1 MLSSITPLGERSR
14 NRRWGT
20 TVAAY
25 VVGSTVGGMTTGVL
39 MGGIGALVATVAGPP
54 TRFAAWLLVA
64 VVALAACHEAGW
76 LRFRLPTVQR
86 QVNED
91 WLDEYRG
98 WVTGAGF
105 GLQLGAG
112 LTTIVTSSV
121 GYVVWIA
128 ALLTFSP
135 RSGLLIG
142 AVYGLTRALPLLAT
156 RAVHTP
162 IDLRSWHTSM
172 HRRGVWVQTSVA
184 ATTGAVALAGAILI
198 VSGRSV

>member
-14 NRRWGT
+14 NRRWGA

-25 VVGSTVGGMTTGVL
+25 VAGSTVGGMATGFL
-39 MGGIGALVATVAGPP
+39 MGGLGALMAAVVTPSP
-54 TRFAAWLLVA
+54 RFAAWLLVA
-64 VVALAACHEAGW
+64 VVALAALHESGW

-98 WVTGAGF
+98 WVIGAGF

-128 ALLTFSP
+128 TVLTFSP
-135 RSGLLIG
+135 RSGIVIG

-156 RAVHTP
+156 RSVHTP
-162 IDLRSWHTSM
+162 GDLRSWHSSM
-172 HRRGVWVQTSVA
+172 HRLGKWVERGVA
-184 ATTGAVALAGAILI
+184 ATAGAVAVAAMVII
-198 VSGRSV
+198 VSGVSP